1 MTPPLEINAT
11 AAIDQCLSGTIERGD
26 VHGVSAAILTDAGVQ
41 YEAAFGKRAVDGD
54 DAMTVDTVMAIMSM
68 TKALTGAAAMQ
79 LVEQGKLHLDTP
91 AANVCPELGTAQ
103 VLTGFAGDG
112 TAQLRPAQGA
122 ITLRQLLTHTSGLAY
137 PTWNADLLRYATDH
151 GIPDI
156 STLQKAALQLPLMF
170 DPGTDWEYGIGID
183 WVGQM
188 IEVASQQTLG
198 EYFAEHL
205 TGPLGMTSTAFT
217 PSPSM
222 LARMAPI
229 HKRTK
234 TGALKALPPNVPEH
248 PEFEMGGGGLL
259 STVQDYGRFVRMI
272 LGNGTLEGVRVLREV
287 SVEQMVANQMGPLR
301 VKPMPTAIPMLS
313 NDAEF
318 FPGEPK
324 SWGLTF
330 QISESDCATGRKAG
344 TLMWAGLANSY
355 YWIDRVSN
363 LAGIYL
369 TQIFPFVDTHA
380 LAHYYAFETAAYAN
394 RGNAP

>member
-1 MTPPLEINAT
+1 MTKLFNSKA
-11 AAIDQCLSGTIERGD
+11 ASAIDECLRAPIEGGII
-26 VHGVSAAILTDAGVQ
+26 HGLSAAIVSDTEVH
-41 YEAAFGKRAVDGD
+41 YENAFGTRASDGTTT
-54 DAMTVDTVMAIMSM
+54 MTTDTVMAIMSM

-79 LVEQGKLHLDTP
+79 LVEQGKLALDGP
-91 AANVCPELGTAQ
+91 AANVCPELGALQ
-103 VLTGFAGDG
+103 VLEGFSEDG
-112 TAQLRPAQGA
+112 AARLRPARSA

-137 PTWNADLLRYATDH
+137 PTWNAALLRYATEH
-151 GIPDI
+151 KIPDI
-156 STLQKAALQLPLMF
+156 STLQKASLQLPLMF

-188 IEVASQQTLG
+188 VEAASGLTLG
-198 EYFAEHL
+198 AYFAEYL
-205 TGPLGMTSTAFT
+205 TGPLAMSSTGFSAT
-217 PSPSM
+217 PDM
-222 LARMAPI
+222 LQRMAPI

-234 TGALKALPPNVPEH
+234 NGALKPLAPNVPAS

-272 LGNGTLEGVRVLREV
+272 LGNGALEGVRVLSEA
-287 SVEQMVANQMGPLR
+287 SVEMMAQNQMGNLR
-301 VKPMPTAIPMLS
+301 VKPLPTAIPILS

-330 QISESDCATGRKAG
+330 QISETDCDTGRKAG

-355 YWIDRVSN
+355 YWIDRTSN

-369 TQIFPFVDTHA
+369 TQIFPFVDEHA
-380 LAHYYAFETAAYAN
+380 LAHYYEFESAAYTH
-394 RGNAP
+394 RDHRP